1 MKPQL
6 TAYPALA
13 SRLNTGLCAF
23 EAIHPLA
30 DSATWPLARLVGRP
44 ALWLRRNSPIC
55 FIVIGSFSL
64 LLAGMSLLRRR
75 FAPAIPPR
83 HTICHVQPR
92 FQGSC

>member
-1 MKPQL
+1 QL

-23 EAIHPLA
+23 EAIHPLG

-44 ALWLRRNSPIC
+44 AL
-55 FIVIGSFSL
+55 SL

-75 FAPAIPPR
+75 LAPAIPPR

-92 FQGSC
+92 FQGSISPANKEMPF

>member
-13 SRLNTGLCAF
+13 SRMNTGLCAF

-44 ALWLRRNSPIC
+44 VL
-55 FIVIGSFSL
+55 SL

-83 HTICHVQPR
+83 RTICHVQLR
-92 FQGSC
+92 FQGL

>member
-6 TAYPALA
+6 TAYPALT

-44 ALWLRRNSPIC
+44 PL
-55 FIVIGSFSL
+55 SL

-75 FAPAIPPR
+75 LAPAIPPR
-83 HTICHVQPR
+83 RTISRVQLR
-92 FQGSC
+92 FQG